1 MRRLQVTHL
10 LKNHEPISPE
20 SAAVVADSAYTSAPS
35 SVAGLSKSD
44 SIALTRSLINHML
57 TSMLL
62 VLGIAL
68 VVPQAFGNA
77 LGVSLVTLLGIVIIL
92 PARGLC
98 QRGHPRQAMLVLGT
112 TYWLLLG
119 TVACLSQ
126 KPISAALPFLG
137 ILPAVAMVAGM
148 RAAGAFGAS
157 FVILVAVLIFGRD
170 AGMAL
175 PVFFPGRP
183 GADAVLML
191 LALYTLLLPL
201 PILNR
206 ALTTSNKRMIDFAQ
220 VGADRHW
227 EMDADHRY
235 TEYWGRGLGQAQMQ
249 GRIGRTPWEAN
260 PSSDASALVHM
271 EEFRRL
277 VALRQPFSNFEY
289 RHVDSS
295 GHTSWMSVS
304 AMPIHDPQG
313 QFMGFRGCTTDIN
326 WRKQKELELVEA
338 RKAAESAAQAKS
350 DFLANMSHE
359 IRTPLNAIIGM
370 SHLALKSELTPR
382 QRDYLGKIQSSGQHL
397 LSLINDILDFSK
409 IDAGKLD
416 VEDVEFRLD
425 QLLDNVANLIGDK
438 AFAKGLEV
446 VFDVAADVPEVLV
459 GDALRLGQ
467 ILINYANNAVKFT
480 ERGQI
485 NVALRL
491 RERTEDAALL
501 YGSVTDTGIGLTP
514 EQSGRLFQSFQQA
527 DTSITRKHGGTGLG
541 LSIAK
546 QLAELMGGT
555 VGVESTPGQG
565 STFWFTARLGI
576 ANAGSRHSTRRN
588 QPGGPV
594 LGADDNSVRDILQN
608 LRGARLLL
616 VEDNDLNQQVA
627 GEMLT
632 DAGFVVEM
640 AENGQLALDKIAAAA
655 EPYDLVL
662 MDMQMPVMDGVT
674 AAQRIRQSVD
684 ATQLPIVAMTAN
696 AMQQD
701 RERCITAGMQDV
713 VTKPIDPEDL
723 WRALRTWVK
732 PRAFAPV
739 GAQTPEDSDLGRS
752 PAAFDDAQP
761 RLPEGID
768 GLETALG
775 LKRVLGKV
783 PRYIAMLERYVAGQA
798 GTMAALNAALA
809 AGDRDTAIRL
819 AHTTKGVS
827 GNIGAVVVQEQA
839 GQLEQALKIGES
851 FEAAQ
856 PRLKALQRCLDPLVA
871 AIAAQLPSQSST
883 ASASIGSGAVAVD
896 EAALVEV
903 TQRLRQLLS
912 EMDAEAGDWLQR
924 HLALLKTAYPD
935 RLPALLEAVQNFD
948 FDLGVKLLDAAI
960 SARKGA
966 S

>member
-1 MRRLQVTHL
+1 LPVTHS
-10 LKNHEPISPE
+10 LKNHEPIYPE
-20 SAAVVADSAYTSAPS
+20 PAAVVADSAFMSAPS

-44 SIALTRSLINHML
+44 SIALTRRLINHVL
-57 TSMLL
+57 ASVL
-62 VLGIAL
+62 VLLGVSL
-68 VVPQAFGNA
+68 LLPQAFGNP
-77 LGVSLVTLLGIVIIL
+77 LGVSLGSVITILIIL
-92 PARGLC
+92 LARSLSVS
-98 QRGHPRQAMLVLGT
+98 GHTRAAMLVLAA
-112 TYWLLLG
+112 TYWLILG
-119 TVACLSQ
+119 TVACLAQ
-126 KPISAALPFLG
+126 RPVPIVLPVLG
-137 ILPAVAMVAGM
+137 ILPAVAMVVGV
-148 RAAGAFGAS
+148 RSAAAFGVS
-157 FVILVAVLIFGRD
+157 FGVLVAVLTFAREG
-170 AGMAL
+170 GSGL
-175 PVFFPGRP
+175 PVYFPGRTSS
-183 GADAVLML
+183 DFVLMVI
-191 LALYTLLLPL
+191 ALYTLLLPL
-201 PILNR
+201 PILSR
-206 ALTTSNKRMIDFAQ
+206 ALTTSNKRMLDFAQ

-227 EMDADHRY
+227 EMDAEHRY

-249 GRIGRTPWEAN
+249 GRIGLTPWEAN

-271 EEFRRL
+271 DEFRRL

-289 RHVDSS
+289 RHVDAD

-304 AMPIHDPQG
+304 AIPIHDPQG

-326 WRKQKELELVEA
+326 WRKQKEFELVEA

-370 SHLALKSELTPR
+370 SHLALKSEVTPR

-409 IDAGKLD
+409 IEAGKLD
-416 VEDVEFRLD
+416 VEQVEFRLD
-425 QLLDNVANLIGDK
+425 QLLDNVASLIGEK
-438 AFAKGLEV
+438 ASAKGLEL

-485 NVALRL
+485 NVSLRL
-491 RERTEDAALL
+491 RERTEGAALL

-576 ANAGSRHSTRRN
+576 ANAGSRHSMHRN
-588 QPGGPV
+588 PSDRPA
-594 LGADDNSVRDILQN
+594 LGADDNTSRDTLQN

-701 RERCITAGMQDV
+701 RERCMAAGMQDV

-739 GAQTPEDSDLGRS
+739 GAQTPEDSDLRRS

-768 GLETALG
+768 GLDTALG

-856 PRLKALQRCLDPLVA
+856 QRLKALQRCLDPLVA
-871 AIAAQLPSQSST
+871 AIAAQLHSQSST
-883 ASASIGSGAVAVD
+883 ATASIGSGAVAVD
-896 EAALVEV
+896 EAELVEV

-924 HLALLKTAYPD
+924 HLAVLKTAYPD

-948 FDLGVKLLDAAI
+948 FDLAVERLDAAI